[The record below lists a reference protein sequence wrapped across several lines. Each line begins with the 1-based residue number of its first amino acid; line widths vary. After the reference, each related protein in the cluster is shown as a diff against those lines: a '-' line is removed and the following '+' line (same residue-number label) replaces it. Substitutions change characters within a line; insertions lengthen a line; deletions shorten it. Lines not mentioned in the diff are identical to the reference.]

1 MFNYT
6 KFPSALLALISL
18 SIVAT
23 QNAQAQERTEPSA
36 RTLDQIVGS
45 DFRLGAN
52 GALDSVAELPSL
64 AEQEFETRSW
74 DQDGFSFVLKP
85 TREFRESSPNPCRD
99 RNSLWQNVGCDL
111 IDHGELRYNSQW
123 NGRDYRVTIS
133 EFETDPYQNMRA
145 FQGVPREN
153 LGMNIE
159 RSRGVRIE
167 ISMRLGG

>member
-1 MFNYT
+1 MFNFT
-6 KFPSALLALISL
+6 RIPAAFLALISL
-18 SIVAT
+18 ATIAT
-23 QNAQAQERTEPSA
+23 QNAQAQERTEPSL
-36 RTLDQIVGS
+36 RTLDQIAVN
-45 DFRLGAN
+45 DFRVGTT
-52 GALDSVAELPSL
+52 GALGNAMELPSL
-64 AEQEFETRSW
+64 AEREFEARSW
-74 DQDGFSFVLKP
+74 DQDGFSFALKP
-85 TREFRESSPNPCRD
+85 TREFRESSPNPCKD

-111 IDHGELRYNSQW
+111 IDHGELRYNGQW

-133 EFETDPYQNMRA
+133 EFETDPYQNMRV

>member
-1 MFNYT
+1 MFNFT
-6 KFPSALLALISL
+6 KFPSALLAITCL
-18 SIVAT
+18 VTVVT
-23 QNAQAQERTEPSA
+23 QNAQAQERTEPSV
-36 RTLDQIVGS
+36 RTLDQIAGS

-52 GALDSVAELPSL
+52 GSLDSAIELPSL

-74 DQDGFSFVLKP
+74 DQEGFSFALKP
-85 TREFRESSPNPCRD
+85 TREFRESSPNPCKD

-111 IDHGELRYNSQW
+111 IDHGELRYNGQW

-133 EFETDPYQNMRA
+133 EYETDPYQNMRA

-153 LGMNIE
+153 LGANIE

-167 ISMRLGG
+167 FSMRLGG